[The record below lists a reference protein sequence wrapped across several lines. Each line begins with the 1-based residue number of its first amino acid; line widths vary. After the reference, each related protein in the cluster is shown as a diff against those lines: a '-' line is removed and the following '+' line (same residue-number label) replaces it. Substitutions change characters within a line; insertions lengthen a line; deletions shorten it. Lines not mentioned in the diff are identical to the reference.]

1 MSQLVAELV
10 DERPC
15 AHEVAVH
22 VRSLVVHVIP
32 VFDSPE
38 RAVSVKVEIKLPS
51 ARAKVAPAE
60 HVISHC
66 PKWSSSRQV
75 SIPRVWFIHP
85 GCNYYRPVLRKG
97 CVR

>member
-38 RAVSVKVEIKLPS
+38 RVSVRVEIKLPS
-51 ARAKVAPAE
+51 A
-60 HVISHC
+60 
-66 PKWSSSRQV
+66 
-75 SIPRVWFIHP
+75 
-85 GCNYYRPVLRKG
+85 
-97 CVR
+97 